1 MIPRVVFDTN
11 TVVSALL
18 FGKGRL
24 SWLRAHW
31 RSGACVPLASRETI
45 NELARVLAYPKF
57 RLNPEQRRELLGDY
71 LPFCEVAEVVDSSS
85 VSCRDAADQKFL
97 DLATS
102 GQAHFLVTG
111 DSDLLVLAGQFDF
124 TIESP
129 SDYGNRVARDDS
141 DSVR

>member
-1 MIPRVVFDTN
+1 VFDTN
-11 TVVSALL
+11 TVIAALL
-18 FGKGRL
+18 FGNGRL

-31 RSGACVPLASRETI
+31 RSGACAPIASRETI
-45 NELARVLAYPKF
+45 SELTRVLAYPKF
-57 RLNPEQRRELLGDY
+57 RLSPEQRHELLADY
-71 LPFCEVAEVVDSSS
+71 LPFCEVVEVGNSAE

-102 GQAHFLVTG
+102 GQAQFLVTG

-129 SDYGNRVARDDS
+129 SNYGNRVAIQNPE
-141 DSVR
+141 